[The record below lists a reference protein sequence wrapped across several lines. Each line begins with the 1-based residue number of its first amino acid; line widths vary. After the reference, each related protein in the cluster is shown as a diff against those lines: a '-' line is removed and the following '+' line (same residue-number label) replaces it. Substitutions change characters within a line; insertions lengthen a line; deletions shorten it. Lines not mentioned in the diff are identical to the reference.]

1 MEVDLLE
8 PMITER
14 KNFGGEAS
22 KVCNAGEYP
31 QGEAPPVLCSQD
43 QAHDSGQVHKMESGS
58 LETLGNSVLRE
69 DKSEDSAEASMELE
83 RYRG

>member
-1 MEVDLLE
+1 MDLLE
-8 PMITER
+8 PVITER

-22 KVCNAGEYP
+22 KVCNVGEYP
-31 QGEAPPVLCSQD
+31 QGEALPVLCSQD
-43 QAHDSGQVHKMESGS
+43 QAHDSSQVHKMESGS
-58 LETLGNSVLRE
+58 LETLGNSILRE

>member
-1 MEVDLLE
+1 M
-8 PMITER
+8 
-14 KNFGGEAS
+14 
-22 KVCNAGEYP
+22 CNAGEYP
-31 QGEAPPVLCSQD
+31 QGEAPLVLCSQD

-58 LETLGNSVLRE
+58 LETLGNSVLRD